1 MEQHNVDIMM
11 PTYRNLDHKYTF
23 CPGCSHSL
31 VLDHLNAALVKTQL
45 DPRRVVFVT
54 DIGCVGMSD
63 QFFNV
68 NAFHGLHGRAVTY
81 ASGIKLANPELN
93 VVVLMGD
100 GGVGIGGHHILN
112 AARRNIGITVLVFNN
127 FNFGMT
133 GGEHSVTTPHGANT
147 ATTRGG
153 NLERPL
159 DVCATVAV
167 NGASY
172 VFRGTAFD
180 KELPDRIVEA
190 IRTPGFALLDI
201 WELCTAYYVPG
212 NDFSRSALMQTMQ
225 GLNFPSGVLQK
236 LDNPEYAHAYREQSR
251 KVETQNLAS
260 LQPRL
265 FEKKFD
271 SALTKTMRVILAGA
285 AGGKVRST
293 ASALAVGGMLS
304 GLWATQRDD
313 YPVSVMTGYSIS
325 ELILSRDEIMY
336 MGIDKPDIL
345 AVLTPEG
352 LSQVPRQLRA
362 MDESQT
368 VYVVPELAEHVQTRA
383 RKIVFRFEN
392 SVPSKKSLA
401 VTTTAAIV
409 RHANLYPLA
418 AFREA
423 ISEGQR
429 AEIAQENLKAVDAS
443 EGILL

>member
-1 MEQHNVDIMM
+1 METLAINTTVS
-11 PTYRNLDHKYTF
+11 TYRHLDRKYTF

-31 VLDHLNAALVKTQL
+31 VLDHLNAALVKMQL
-45 DPRRVVFVT
+45 DRRKVVLVT

-63 QFFNV
+63 QFFDV

-81 ASGIKLANPELN
+81 ASGIKLANPDLN
-93 VVVLMGD
+93 VIVLMGD

-133 GGEHSVTTPHGANT
+133 GGEHSVTTPHGGRT
-147 ATTRGG
+147 ATTRDG

-167 NGASY
+167 NGAAY

-190 IRTPGFALLDI
+190 IQTPGFALLDI
-201 WELCTAYYVPG
+201 WELCTAYYVPA
-212 NDFSRSALMQTMQ
+212 NDFSRAALMETMQ
-225 GLNFPSGVLQK
+225 GLNFPAGVLQK
-236 LDNPEYAHAYREQSR
+236 MDNPELSRAYRER
-251 KVETQNLAS
+251 VETLHTAS
-260 LQPRL
+260 LQPQPI
-265 FEKKFD
+265 EKKFD
-271 SALTKTMRVILAGA
+271 SALTKTTRVILAGV

-293 ASALAVGGMLS
+293 ASALAVGGMMS

-313 YPVSVMTGYSIS
+313 YPVSVMSGYSVS
-325 ELILSRDEIMY
+325 EVILSRDEILY
-336 MGIDKPDIL
+336 MGIEKPDLL

-383 RKIVFRFEN
+383 HKIVFNFGRAA
-392 SVPSKKSLA
+392 PSKKSLA
-401 VTTTAAIV
+401 VTATAAIV

-423 ISEGQR
+423 ISAGQR
-429 AEIAQENLKAVDAS
+429 AEIAQENLKAIEAS
-443 EGILL
+443 EGIL

>member
-1 MEQHNVDIMM
+1 
-11 PTYRNLDHKYTF
+11 RKYTF

-31 VLDHLNAALVKTQL
+31 VLDHLNAALVKMQL
-45 DPRRVVFVT
+45 DPRKIVIVT

-63 QFFNV
+63 QFFDV

-81 ASGIKLANPELN
+81 ASGIKLANPDLK
-93 VVVLMGD
+93 VIVLMGD

-112 AARRNIGITVLVFNN
+112 AARRNIGITVIVFNN

-133 GGEHSVTTPHGANT
+133 GGEHSVTTPHGART
-147 ATTRGG
+147 TTTRGG

-159 DVCATVAV
+159 DVCATVTV

-180 KELPDRIVEA
+180 KELLERMVEA
-190 IRTPGFALLDI
+190 IQTPGFALLDI

-212 NDFSRSALMQTMQ
+212 NDFSRAALMRTMQ
-225 GLNFPSGVLQK
+225 GLNFPAGVLQK
-236 LDNPEYAHAYREQSR
+236 MENPELARAYRDQISNLPPPTSL
-251 KVETQNLAS
+251 VHPIET
-260 LQPRL
+260 
-265 FEKKFD
+265 KFD
-271 SALTKTMRVILAGA
+271 SALTKTTRIILAGA

-293 ASALAVGGMLS
+293 ASALAVGGMMS

-313 YPVSVMTGYSIS
+313 YPVSVMSGYSVS
-325 ELILSRDEIMY
+325 EVILSRDEILY
-336 MGIDKPDIL
+336 MGIEKPDIL

-352 LSQVPRQLRA
+352 MSQVPRQLRA
-362 MDESQT
+362 MDEAQT

-383 RKIVFRFEN
+383 RKIVFNFGRAA
-392 SVPSKKSLA
+392 PSKKSLA
-401 VTTTAAIV
+401 VTATTAIV

-423 ISEGQR
+423 ISAGQR
-429 AEIAQENLKAVDAS
+429 AEIAAENLKAVEAS
-443 EGILL
+443 EGVL

>member
-1 MEQHNVDIMM
+1 METLILNPTI
-11 PTYRNLDHKYTF
+11 PTYRNLDRKYTF

-31 VLDHLNAALVKTQL
+31 VLDHLNAALVKMQL
-45 DPRRVVFVT
+45 DPRKVVFVT

-63 QFFNV
+63 QFFEV

-81 ASGIKLANPELN
+81 ATGIKLANPDLN
-93 VVVLMGD
+93 IIVLMGD

-127 FNFGMT
+127 LNFGMT
-133 GGEHSVTTPHGANT
+133 GGEHSVTTPHGGRT
-147 ATTRGG
+147 ATTRAG

-167 NGASY
+167 NGAAY

-190 IRTPGFALLDI
+190 IQTPGFALLDI

-212 NDFSRSALMQTMQ
+212 NDFSRTALMQTMQ
-225 GLNFPSGVLQK
+225 GLNFPAGVLQK
-236 LDNPEYAHAYREQSR
+236 MDTPELSRAYRETIYNLQSPISPAQAIEQ
-251 KVETQNLAS
+251 KYN
-260 LQPRL
+260 
-265 FEKKFD
+265 
-271 SALTKTMRVILAGA
+271 SALTKTTRLILAGA

-293 ASALAVGGMLS
+293 ASALAVGGMMS

-313 YPVSVMTGYSIS
+313 YPVSVMSGYSVS
-325 ELILSRDEIMY
+325 EVILSREEILY
-336 MGIDKPDIL
+336 MGIGKPDIL

-352 LSQVPRQLRA
+352 LSQVPRPLRA
-362 MDESQT
+362 MDASQM
-368 VYVVPELAEHVQTRA
+368 VYVVPELAEHIQTRA
-383 RKIVFRFEN
+383 RKIVFNFTRP
-392 SVPSKKSLA
+392 PSKKSLA
-401 VTTTAAIV
+401 VTATAAIL

-423 ISEGQR
+423 ISAGQR
-429 AEIAQENLKAVDAS
+429 AEIAQENLKAVEAS
-443 EGILL
+443 EGVL

>member
-1 MEQHNVDIMM
+1 METLATNTTVS
-11 PTYRNLDHKYTF
+11 TYRHIDRKYTF

-31 VLDHLNAALVKTQL
+31 VLDHLNAALVKMQL
-45 DPRRVVFVT
+45 DRRKVVFVT

-63 QFFNV
+63 QFFDV

-81 ASGIKLANPELN
+81 ASGIKLANPDLH
-93 VVVLMGD
+93 VIVLMGD

-112 AARRNIGITVLVFNN
+112 AARRDIGITVLVFNN

-133 GGEHSVTTPHGANT
+133 GGEHSVTTPHGAHT
-147 ATTRGG
+147 STTRRG

-180 KELPDRIVEA
+180 KELSDRIVEA
-190 IRTPGFALLDI
+190 IQTPGFALLDI

-212 NDFSRSALMQTMQ
+212 NDFSRTALMQTMQ

-236 LDNPEYAHAYREQSR
+236 MDNPELARAYREQMADQHGKPVAQSQPI
-251 KVETQNLAS
+251 ET
-260 LQPRL
+260 
-265 FEKKFD
+265 KFD
-271 SALTKTMRVILAGA
+271 SALTKPARVILAGV

-293 ASALAVGGMLS
+293 ASALAVGGMMS

-313 YPVSVMTGYSIS
+313 YPVSVMSGYSVS
-325 ELILSRDEIMY
+325 EVILSRDEILY
-336 MGIDKPDIL
+336 MGIEKPDIL

-383 RKIVFRFEN
+383 QKIVFNFGRTA
-392 SVPSKKSLA
+392 PSKKSLA
-401 VTTTAAIV
+401 VTATAAIV

-423 ISEGQR
+423 ISAGQR
-429 AEIAQENLKAVDAS
+429 AEIAQENLKAVEAS
-443 EGILL
+443 DGVL

>member
-1 MEQHNVDIMM
+1 MEQKLSDSTIA
-11 PTYRNLDHKYTF
+11 TYRFPDRKYTF

-31 VLDHLNAALVKTQL
+31 VLDHLNAALVKMQL
-45 DPRRVVFVT
+45 DPRQVVIVT

-63 QFFNV
+63 QFFDV

-81 ASGIKLANPELN
+81 ASGIKLANPDLK
-93 VVVLMGD
+93 VIVLMGD
-100 GGVGIGGHHILN
+100 GGVGIGGHHVLN

-133 GGEHSVTTPHGANT
+133 GGEHSVTTPHGART
-147 ATTRGG
+147 TTTRGG

-180 KELPDRIVEA
+180 KELPERIAEA
-190 IRTPGFALLDI
+190 IQTPGFALLDI

-212 NDFSRSALMQTMQ
+212 NDFSRAALMQTMQ
-225 GLNFPSGVLQK
+225 GLNFPAGVLQK
-236 LDNPEYAHAYREQSR
+236 VDSPELANAYRETITNRQSPISAAHHIAQ
-251 KVETQNLAS
+251 KY
-260 LQPRL
+260 
-265 FEKKFD
+265 D
-271 SALTKTMRVILAGA
+271 SALTKTTRVILAGA

-293 ASALAVGGMLS
+293 ASALAVGGMMS

-313 YPVSVMTGYSIS
+313 YPVSVMSGYSVS
-325 ELILSRDEIMY
+325 EVILSRDEILY

-352 LSQVPRQLRA
+352 SSQVPRQLRA
-362 MDESQT
+362 MDEAQT
-368 VYVVPELAEHVQTRA
+368 VYVVPDLAQHVQTRA
-383 RKIVFRFEN
+383 RKIVFNFGRAA
-392 SVPSKKSLA
+392 PSKKSLA
-401 VTTTAAIV
+401 LTATAAIV
-409 RHANLYPLA
+409 QHANLYPLA

-423 ISEGQR
+423 ISAGQR
-429 AEIAQENLKAVDAS
+429 AEIAQENLKAVEAS
-443 EGILL
+443 EGIL